1 MKFWHTIEGDE
12 GPEDNLIKGSIIIA
26 TPVGATLHIMPVPG
40 TNGGTLLTDAIQV
53 SPASAT
59 IYPNYQSP
67 DNPNGRIEHCIIPIE
82 IKCNPSYTVSSYDGQ
97 LEGNYIDL
105 HFIVETTDHRYIDL
119 SSESIDYYRF
129 ILTKN
134 WKQ

>member
-1 MKFWHTIEGDE
+1 
-12 GPEDNLIKGSIIIA
+12 
-26 TPVGATLHIMPVPG
+26 
-40 TNGGTLLTDAIQV
+40 V

-82 IKCNPSYTVSSYDGQ
+82 IKCNPSYTGSSYDGQ